1 VLKPESLTL
10 RSPLLPLLY
19 RDKQLVVSLSSVLF
33 AFRPTTSL
41 HRISLTLFLLLSSP
55 PPPLRSLTRQP
66 KPPVVPTEGGI
77 LKYQDLQEKKY
88 LNIHPRHFVL
98 TWDLQLSKPAPS
110 GRN

>member
-55 PPPLRSLTRQP
+55 PPPRFARLPDNRNL
-66 KPPVVPTEGGI
+66 
-77 LKYQDLQEKKY
+77 LLYQQREE
-88 LNIHPRHFVL
+88 
-98 TWDLQLSKPAPS
+98 S
-110 GRN
+110 